1 VGLTN
6 EEGAMV
12 KVVSATE
19 IEGLRNVGSFCYNS
33 PEDAYPVYFVAQF
46 SKSADSFGVWKKP
59 KHEGVEAQWMGYNG
73 KMRLMDNNTKTVV
86 GDSIGTYFT
95 YKFDKEKQLRSK

>member
-33 PEDAYPVYFVAQF
+33 PEDAYPVYLWL
-46 SKSADSFGVWKKP
+46 SFLNRQI
-59 KHEGVEAQWMGYNG
+59 HLEFG
-73 KMRLMDNNTKTVV
+73 KTCKTR
-86 GDSIGTYFT
+86 
-95 YKFDKEKQLRSK
+95 RS

>member
-1 VGLTN
+1 VPQTFSQGQSNILLNLGVGLTN

-46 SKSADSFGVWKKP
+46 SKSADSFGVWKNL
-59 KHEGVEAQWMGYNG
+59 Q
-73 KMRLMDNNTKTVV
+73 NTKELKRND
-86 GDSIGTYFT
+86 GI
-95 YKFDKEKQLRSK
+95 

>member
-59 KHEGVEAQWMGYNG
+59 AKHEGVEAQWMGYNG
-73 KMRLMDNNTKTVV
+73 KCV
-86 GDSIGTYFT
+86 
-95 YKFDKEKQLRSK
+95 